1 MTNPETEVTGNHMK
15 YDVFLQLESAGKEA
29 EVQRDGGKGQIHIK
43 RDDKSIRQT
52 VTEKRL

>member
-29 EVQRDGGKGQIHIK
+29 KVQRDGGEGQMHIE
-43 RDDKSIRQT
+43 RDDKSRQT